1 MARGLPDVQRA
12 WESVLVTQDSGDGL
26 ADTTGRW
33 RPTAT
38 EVVAQRVRDLRTR
51 HGWTAEQ
58 LADECAKAGAEQLNR
73 SVLANLESG
82 RRKFVTLD
90 EVIALAYVLD
100 VAPVHL
106 LVPTSEVVDHRK
118 FGRVLVDGYRLTDKL
133 SADSLQRARAWIKG
147 EAALPGVD
155 RRMYDAERPE
165 GDPHPPNAADVIAY
179 LQALNA
185 PTDEA

>member
-1 MARGLPDVQRA
+1 
-12 WESVLVTQDSGDGL
+12 VTQDSGDGL

-38 EVVAQRVRDLRTR
+38 EVVA
-51 HGWTAEQ
+51 H
-58 LADECAKAGAEQLNR
+58 ECAKAGAEQLNR

-165 GDPHPPNAADVIAY
+165 GDPRDRVPAGAQRPDGRGLRWATSATAG
-179 LQALNA
+179 ATRPA
-185 PTDEA
+185 PGATRTAGTR